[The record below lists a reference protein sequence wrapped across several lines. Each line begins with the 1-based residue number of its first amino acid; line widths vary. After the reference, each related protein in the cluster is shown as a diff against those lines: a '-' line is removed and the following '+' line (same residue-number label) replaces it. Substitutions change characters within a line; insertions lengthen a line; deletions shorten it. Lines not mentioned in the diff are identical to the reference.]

1 MFGFVLPLSQSS
13 RNGRSEHLQKPCLPR
28 SPVVCKHRAAP
39 RKRASSMSVTMHLD
53 EDDEF
58 ELGPQDWYPT
68 LQKQYTREEL
78 NSFYKFDVR
87 EMLEKCFLMEKPN
100 MSSPCRRCTGKG
112 FIVCLIAYAL
122 QLNTAVCATE
132 VGSPFRPRQ
141 VSVPGARRCRT
152 QRCLR

>member
-1 MFGFVLPLSQSS
+1 
-13 RNGRSEHLQKPCLPR
+13 
-28 SPVVCKHRAAP
+28 
-39 RKRASSMSVTMHLD
+39 MHLD

-112 FIVCLIAYAL
+112 FIVCRLCYGSGFSVSSPTGLCARCAPVPNPKMPQVTGYEL
-122 QLNTAVCATE
+122 CPVCRGCSVHPEWLPSTTNKA
-132 VGSPFRPRQ
+132 SP
-141 VSVPGARRCRT
+141 A
-152 QRCLR
+152 